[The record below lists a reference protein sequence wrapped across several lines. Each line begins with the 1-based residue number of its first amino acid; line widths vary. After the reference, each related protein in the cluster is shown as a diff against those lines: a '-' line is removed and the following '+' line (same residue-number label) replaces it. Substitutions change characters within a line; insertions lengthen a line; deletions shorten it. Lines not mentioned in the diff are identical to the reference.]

1 MAADTISLTFNGYWK
16 WRDLSFVPNE
26 AGIYVVYDGAW
37 KRATNGLAL
46 NRILFIGEAERA
58 RDRLMRHERWSDWRR
73 SVRGGGDLYFAF
85 APAELPTRLRAEAAL
100 IYEHQPLLNIEHK
113 LEFPFHDTTMIVDGR
128 SGLLRPALVL
138 RGRSSRITTC
148 A

>member
-16 WRDLSFVPNE
+16 WTDLTFMPNE

-37 KRATNGLAL
+37 GRSTKVFTLKQT
-46 NRILFIGEAERA
+46 LFIGEAERT
-58 RDRLMRHERWSDWRR
+58 RDRIMRHERWNDWRR
-73 SVRGGGDLYFAF
+73 GVKSGGELYFAF
-85 APAELPTRLRAEAAL
+85 APAEFPARLRAEAAL
-100 IYEHQPLLNIEHK
+100 IFEHQPLLNVEHK
-113 LEFPFHDTTMIVDGR
+113 LEFPFQDTTMIVDGR

-138 RGRSSRITTC
+138 RGRSSRVENY